1 MKRVLYPA
9 FISAFALMMLACS
22 ESDEPRITG
31 SSDDPNVITAIGS
44 SDSQGSSSSEWLGYS
59 SSEWLGY
66 SSSEPISII
75 LCRGGCAGWYSPYSD
90 LWEVYGNTE
99 IVNTDTLASEPWNN
113 VDKGKWAVWTDSVDG
128 GKSRVIWPVELGDE
142 WDANSFQPVIDY
154 CAGLCGHIILDGEE
168 LSYDPFVEVGF
179 YVAGFDSSGTALPA
193 DISNWEG
200 ICISYISTLAP
211 VLALD
216 LGDSISRDLEY
227 DEPIVKLPKSADG
240 TDKCFQWSDFA
251 QAGWGKGKK
260 ISGEEAAKTVVSI
273 RFMVQSKSGTE
284 GDFHIFG
291 LGTYTNHK
299 E

>member
-9 FISAFALMMLACS
+9 FISAFALMTLACS

-59 SSEWLGY
+59 SSEPL
-66 SSSEPISII
+66 SPF
-75 LCRGGCAGWYSPYSD
+75 LCRGVPCSGMWYSDYID
-90 LWEVYGNTE
+90 LWEGETE
-99 IVNTDTLASEPWNN
+99 IVNTDTLASEPWDN
-113 VDKGKWAVWTDSVDG
+113 DGKGTWAVWTDSVDG

-227 DEPIVKLPKSADG
+227 DEPIVKLPKSPGG
-240 TDKCFQWSDFA
+240 TDKCFQWSEFA

-284 GDFHIFG
+284 GDFNIFG
-291 LGTYTNHK
+291 LGIYTNHN

>member
-9 FISAFALMMLACS
+9 FISAFALMTLACS

-59 SSEWLGY
+59 SSE
-66 SSSEPISII
+66 PVSII
-75 LCRGGCAGWYSPYSD
+75 LCRGRPCGGYGYSGDID
-90 LWEVYGNTE
+90 LWEGDTE
-99 IVNTDTLASEPWNN
+99 IVNTDTLASEPWDNAG
-113 VDKGKWAVWTDSVDG
+113 KGTWAAWTDSADG
-128 GKSRVIWPVELGDE
+128 GKSRIIWPVELGNE
-142 WDANSFQPVIDY
+142 WDANSFQPVVDY
-154 CAGLCGHIILDGEE
+154 CLGICGHVILDGEE

-193 DISNWEG
+193 DISNWKG
-200 ICISYISTLAP
+200 ICISYSSTLAA
-211 VLALD
+211 VLELD

-227 DEPIVKLPKSADG
+227 DEPIVKLPKSSDG
-240 TDKCFQWSDFA
+240 TDKCFQWSEFA

-284 GDFHIFG
+284 GDFNIFG
-291 LGTYTNHK
+291 LGILPNNPEYYD
-299 E
+299 

>member
-9 FISAFALMMLACS
+9 FISAFALMTLACS

-44 SDSQGSSSSEWLGYS
+44 SDSQGSSSSN
-59 SSEWLGY
+59 WLGY

-75 LCRGGCAGWYSPYSD
+75 LCRGGCAGWNSPYSD

-128 GKSRVIWPVELGDE
+128 GKSRVIWPVGLGDE
-142 WDANSFQPVIDY
+142 WDINSFQPVIDH
-154 CAGLCGHIILDGEE
+154 CAGICGHIILDGEE

-200 ICISYISTLAP
+200 ICISYSSTLAP

-216 LGDSISRDLEY
+216 LGDSTTHDLLKN
-227 DEPIVKLPKSADG
+227 DRPLVKLVKSAGG
-240 TDKCFQWSDFA
+240 TDTCFHWSDFA
-251 QAGWGKGKK
+251 QDGWGVANGGEK
-260 ISGEEAAKTVVSI
+260 ISGEEAAKKVVSI

-291 LGTYTNHK
+291 LGTYRNHK